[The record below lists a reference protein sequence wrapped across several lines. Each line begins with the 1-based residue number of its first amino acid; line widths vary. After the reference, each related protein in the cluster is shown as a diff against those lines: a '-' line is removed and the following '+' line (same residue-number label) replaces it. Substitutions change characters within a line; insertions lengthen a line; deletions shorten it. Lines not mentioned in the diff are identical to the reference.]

1 VVAPAEQPLA
11 ELVKDELRG
20 PVSELVR
27 QVVVELVREQLNG
40 DLQAA
45 AEKAVSSP
53 GERPTGDERPRP
65 DPPTTPRRLQP
76 ENVRGLRGDEAW
88 LGVPA
93 GSSRMPAK
101 LDASLTRTGESLY
114 SSGSRNEHLPR
125 DEVTNGLVS
134 LCSRA

>member
-1 VVAPAEQPLA
+1 VISRQPLKRPLA
-11 ELVKDELRG
+11 VLENARQATNGRG
-20 PVSELVR
+20 RTL
-27 QVVVELVREQLNG
+27 QQL
-40 DLQAA
+40 
-45 AEKAVSSP
+45 P
-53 GERPTGDERPRP
+53 GVYS
-65 DPPTTPRRLQP
+65 P
-76 ENVRGLRGDEAW
+76 ENVQGLRGDEAW